1 MKKFDSFK
9 NLEHFKGQ
17 ILEDVE
23 GSSPSL
29 GGGVSDKGTKIAE
42 KQRTRKKAKESEWL
56 ESRRVIHKTE
66 QQELEKKRD
75 ERIALA
81 REKNYYRPSEEYLEY
96 KKQSAKK
103 DPTETAQVLVA
114 DVEKNE
120 VTPASSEKN
129 KLSINE
135 LREKVKEKNAPYE
148 ALNEKLKKEG
158 MANADLSKLLIE
170 DIAAVVT
177 TGTRF
182 THVEGKKTIH
192 YTVRAIEKTADGN
205 IFTLKGDGERVL
217 KGDQKKLAELLASG
231 YLSVVKPR
239 QKKEKTRRAPNKK
252 EPTAK
257 VTDSVGLQE
266 DQNISPTYEDLTE
279 WHLNENGETE
289 TEVKERT
296 VREDQEARALD
307 AEQDST
313 LAWYGADYETA
324 AHKKQDAEDL
334 RAGKEPKWSKT
345 KKENQTELDKRLAEI
360 AAEDAKNFPGLSKDE
375 IKERKQQIAN
385 GKLIQQKKEQIV
397 TVISNTKKEKKN
409 SALDM
414 ITIDVEA
421 EEVDKEEQSEET
433 PEEAEGKEGFA
444 ELRERATK
452 GFDNARERTEHF
464 EQKYKELF
472 DNAYKK
478 FTVLADSFLDIKMP
492 AFLKEF
498 KEQNEKNKEMFEK
511 KFKMYRE
518 LNNETLERLEKLST
532 ENLSENKMRSIGYAI
547 DGLFEKIKDEDLKF
561 MNLLGVI
568 NERIAGIPE
577 LKAAQKRPEEFV
589 RLRDA
594 LMKSFKEA
602 EHVEEFIVE
611 FGDSG
616 EIHDTV
622 SPEMKLAIQ
631 KSAPMVEAR
640 NDFEKAVKDA
650 EVKPE
655 KRGIWENRFRNF
667 FGVGDVSGMQ
677 RDGKRAQRVFAREIG
692 KFKDLIVALEGRL
705 ANFKPSAELSKGELM
720 RKDKLQSDINEL
732 KGMAAQEET
741 NLRKM
746 TAKLENYGK
755 M

>member
-1 MKKFDSFK
+1 MVRKLNSFEQLDQYR
-9 NLEHFKGQ
+9 NE
-17 ILEDVE
+17 ILENPDTNAVVQA
-23 GSSPSL
+23 
-29 GGGVSDKGTKIAE
+29 GGVPFTAE
-42 KQRTRKKAKESEWL
+42 NT
-56 ESRRVIHKTE
+56 
-66 QQELEKKRD
+66 
-75 ERIALA
+75 
-81 REKNYYRPSEEYLEY
+81 PSEPEN
-96 KKQSAKK
+96 KK
-103 DPTETAQVLVA
+103 T
-114 DVEKNE
+114 
-120 VTPASSEKN
+120 
-129 KLSINE
+129 KLSIKE

-148 ALNEKLKKEG
+148 ALNKKLKKEG
-158 MANADLSKLLIE
+158 ETNIDFSKLLIE
-170 DIAAVVT
+170 DIAEVVT

-182 THVEGKKTIH
+182 THVEGKKTIR
-192 YTVRAIEKTADGN
+192 YTVQAIEKTPEGN
-205 IFTLKGDGERVL
+205 IFTLKGDEERVL

-231 YLSVVKPR
+231 YLSVVKPK
-239 QKKEKTRRAPNKK
+239 QKKEKIRRAPTNIKK

-257 VTDSVGLQE
+257 AADPVGLPE
-266 DQNISPTYEDLTE
+266 DQSISPTYEDLTE

-289 TEVKERT
+289 TEVKERKG
-296 VREDQEARALD
+296 REDRESRALD
-307 AEQDST
+307 AEHDSM
-313 LAWYGADYETA
+313 LAWYGNDYETA

-360 AAEDAKNFPGLSKDE
+360 AAEDAKNFPGLT
-375 IKERKQQIAN
+375 KEEVAEAKKRIAN
-385 GKLIQQKKEQIV
+385 GEKIDEKREQIV
-397 TVISNTKKEKKN
+397 SVIANTKKEKKRA
-409 SALDM
+409 SPEM

-421 EEVDKEEQSEET
+421 EEVEKEDQSEET
-433 PEEAEGKEGFA
+433 PEEEEGKEGFV

-452 GFDNARERTEHF
+452 GFNNARERTEHF
-464 EQKYKELF
+464 EQKYKEFF

-478 FTVLADSFLDIKMP
+478 FTVLTDSFLDIKMP

-511 KFKMYRE
+511 KYKMYRE

-568 NERIAGIPE
+568 DERIAGIPE
-577 LKAAQKRPEEFV
+577 LKAAQKHPEEFV

-640 NDFEKAVKDA
+640 IDFEKAVKDA

-655 KRGIWENRFRNF
+655 KRGIWETRFRNF

-677 RDGKRAQRVFAREIG
+677 RDGKRAQMVFAKEIR
-692 KFKDLIVALEGRL
+692 KFRDLIVVLEGRL
-705 ANFKPSAELSKGELM
+705 ANFKPAAELSKAELI
-720 RKDKLQSDINEL
+720 RKDKLQADINEL
-732 KGMAAQEET
+732 KGMVAQEET

-746 TAKLENYGK
+746 TTKLENYSK